1 MTDKEILD
9 TLDGLLDEL
18 DYRKILPNK
27 QYKQMDKAF
36 VYLEKILNEK
46 EIENETTWKYFL
58 VTNRNSNHYVT
69 DDTNIKL
76 WRILWLKDTTILKN
90 YTNQY

>member
-18 DYRKILPNK
+18 AYRKILSNK
-27 QYKQMDKAF
+27 QYKQVDALMLDCRF

-46 EIENETTWKYFL
+46 EME
-58 VTNRNSNHYVT
+58 
-69 DDTNIKL
+69 
-76 WRILWLKDTTILKN
+76 
-90 YTNQY
+90 